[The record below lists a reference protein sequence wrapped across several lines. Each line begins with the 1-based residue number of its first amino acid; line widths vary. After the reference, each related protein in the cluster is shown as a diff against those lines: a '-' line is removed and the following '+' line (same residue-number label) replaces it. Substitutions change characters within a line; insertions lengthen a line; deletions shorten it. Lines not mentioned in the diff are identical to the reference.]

1 MGQKQNFLSANWIAP
16 AESIRNVFRLI
27 GSSFVSG

>member
-1 MGQKQNFLSANWIAP
+1 MRQKQNFLSANWIAP
-16 AESIRNVFRLI
+16 AESIRNVFQLI